1 MREELIQ
8 LADTYLKAGDAIHDA
23 IRESIRK
30 AGGFV
35 NCSNNQQEKTDM
47 KALVFDSKKG
57 YSETYPIRA
66 MRLDDKDQVE
76 VYVGTFGRPVP
87 AGQDERGALD
97 APEELQH
104 PLLSDHPV
112 RRGSHRRI
120 PMSIRDEMMSG
131 RLYDASNGELL
142 DELLRTQEMCQD
154 YNALRIT
161 DLEGRTALLH
171 KLIGKVGKNFIVN
184 PPFFCDYGSNIEVG
198 DNVFINAY
206 CVILDEAKV
215 TFGNNVFVAP
225 QCGFYTAG
233 HPLDKDLRRRKL
245 EYSLPI
251 TIGDDV
257 WIGGMVCV
265 MPGVTIGAGTVIGAG
280 SVVVNDIPEGV
291 LAAGNPCR
299 VIRKITPQDRDRY
312 IR

>member
-8 LADTYLKAGDAIHDA
+8 LADTYLKAGEAIHDA

-30 AGGFV
+30 AGGFL
-35 NCSNNQQEKTDM
+35 NCSNNDQEKKDM
-47 KALVFDSKKG
+47 NALVFDSKKG

-66 MRLDDKDQVE
+66 MKLNDQDQVE
-76 VYVGTFGRPVP
+76 VYVGTYGTIYTDRYL
-87 AGQDERGALD
+87 RGKMSEE
-97 APEELQH
+97 EELQH

-131 RLYDASNGELL
+131 RLYDASNGGLL
-142 DELLRTQEMCQD
+142 DELLRTQQLCQD
-154 YNALRIT
+154 YNALKVT
-161 DLEGRTALLH
+161 DLEGRTNLLN

-184 PPFFCDYGSNIEVG
+184 QPFFCDYGSNIEVG
-198 DNVFINAY
+198 DDVFINAY

-265 MPGVTIGAGTVIGAG
+265 MPGVTIGSGSVIGAG
-280 SVVVNDIPEGV
+280 SVVINDIPVGV

-299 VIRKITPQDRDRY
+299 VIRKITPEDRDRY